1 MNQRGIAPG
10 LLVAMPQLEDP
21 NFERS
26 VVLMVE
32 HSDEGSWGLIMN
44 RPSTIAV
51 SDILSSL
58 GISWAG
64 DPEAVV
70 WSGGPVQPRTG
81 WLVHRPVPGGD
92 EETLEVTPGISLTTS
107 PDRLR
112 VLAME
117 PPQQV
122 RFLMGYSG
130 WGSGQLETEL
140 ASGAWVNA
148 EATPDLIFE
157 TPADEMWETT
167 LRSLGIDPVTLV
179 PARGVH

>member
-1 MNQRGIAPG
+1 MTQRGIAPG
-10 LLVAMPQLEDP
+10 LLLAMPQLEDP

-44 RPSTIAV
+44 RPSDIPV

-81 WLVHRPVPGGD
+81 WLVHRPVPGGT
-92 EETLEVTPGISLTTS
+92 EETIEVTSGIALTTS

-112 VLAME
+112 VLALE
-117 PPQQV
+117 PPRQV

-157 TPADEMWETT
+157 TPAEEMWERA
-167 LRSLGIDPVTLV
+167 LRSLGIDPLTLV
-179 PARGVH
+179 PARGIH